1 MSGASVFRKF
11 RAAAGR
17 FIGARDGNVA
27 VIFALSAIP
36 IISFVGAAID
46 YTRAT
51 AARSSM
57 QAALDSTA
65 LMLSKDLTTG
75 VIDPSQIS
83 TKAND
88 YFRALYNNKDAQNV
102 TISSTYTPQSGT
114 SPATIKLDGAG
125 SITTD
130 FMRVAGFPHMD
141 FGTSGTT
148 TWGNVR
154 MRVALVLDV
163 TGSMAN
169 DGKMTALKP
178 AAKALVD
185 QLSAAATTNGD
196 VYISIVPFSK
206 DVNAGPSNYNA
217 SWIDWTGWMG
227 EPPYL
232 VGNKSSSFNSAVAGS
247 NCPFTNS
254 NQGFTCM
261 DRPATLSG
269 AQSATKIPSTGTYA
283 GYICPSMDSGNKLS
297 GQANIYYNGCYTTV
311 TGSSASCG
319 SNTSCTCTGSGS
331 SKICH
336 LWRGDGTAATA
347 AAAPGR
353 STWNGCITDRTQDY
367 DTKNTAPSSTNTEF
381 PAEQYSWCS
390 GSSIIG
396 SIMPLSY
403 DWTALK
409 AKIDTLVPTG
419 NTNQGIGLAWGWMTL
434 SQTDPFNAPAKDANY
449 YYRDALVIL
458 SDGLNTQNRWYTDAA
473 QIDARQRILCDNAKA
488 AGITIYTVQV
498 NTGSDP
504 TSSVLQYCAQNTSS
518 FYLVTSASQTA
529 TVFNQ
534 IGTQLVKLRVLR

>member
-1 MSGASVFRKF
+1 MYGASVFRKF
-11 RAAAGR
+11 RAAADR

-36 IISFVGAAID
+36 IISFVGAAVD
-46 YTRAT
+46 YTRAS

-65 LMLSKDLTTG
+65 LMLSKDLTAGT
-75 VIDPSQIS
+75 IDPSQIS
-83 TKAND
+83 TKATA
-88 YFRALYNNKDAQNV
+88 YFNALYNNKDAQNV

-148 TWGNVR
+148 TWGNIR

-163 TGSMAN
+163 TGSMAD

-178 AAKALVD
+178 AAKALID

-196 VYISIVPFSK
+196 VYVSIVPFSK
-206 DVNAGPSNYNA
+206 DVNMGPSYKNA
-217 SWIDWTGWMG
+217 SWIDWTLWDAA
-227 EPPYL
+227 
-232 VGNKSSSFNSAVAGS
+232 NGS
-247 NCPFTNS
+247 NVCTARDSWGNCTNRVW
-254 NQGFTCM
+254 T
-261 DRPATLSG
+261 PASHDTW
-269 AQSATKIPSTGTYA
+269 TG
-283 GYICPSMDSGNKLS
+283 CF
-297 GQANIYYNGCYTTV
+297 
-311 TGSSASCG
+311 
-319 SNTSCTCTGSGS
+319 
-331 SKICH
+331 
-336 LWRGDGTAATA
+336 
-347 AAAPGR
+347 
-353 STWNGCITDRTQDY
+353 TDRTQNY
-367 DTKNTAPSSTNTEF
+367 DTTNTAPTAGNTNTLF
-381 PAEQYSWCS
+381 PADQYSYCDNS
-390 GSSIIG
+390 GAKIAT
-396 SIMPLSY
+396 IMPLSY

-434 SQTDPFNAPAKDANY
+434 SQTDPFNAPAKDPNY

-458 SDGLNTQNRWYTDAA
+458 SDGLNTQNRWYTNAA

-488 AGITIYTVQV
+488 AGIIIYTVQV
-498 NTGSDP
+498 NTGGDP